1 MSDAMVTT
9 RAEEYPEEH
18 AHHHDDHGHLTP
30 QETLENA
37 KFAMWLYI
45 GSEIMIFSGMLAAYL
60 VFRRFNYE
68 SVALAKEH
76 LSIPLVSFNTF
87 LLLASSWAMV
97 MGLRAVQ
104 SGNNRGLVN
113 WLSLTVIMG
122 AAFVGLQVVEY
133 AELAHN
139 GVVLTVPTQ
148 DEVAAMVETDEMPE
162 WLEEGIA
169 HTDFAALAETEI
181 AVEGG
186 TAPAEGAAVLEDAP
200 TVADGE
206 ITRLEQATLVAQNLA
221 KYGQRFYAPT
231 AFHGAHVIVGCLWG
245 LWVINR
251 GWRNKFTSER
261 YAAVEVFGLYWH
273 FVDVVWIILFTF
285 IYLI

>member
-1 MSDAMVTT
+1 MSDAIVAT
-9 RAEEYPEEH
+9 RSEEYPEEH

-30 QETLENA
+30 QESLENA

-97 MGLRAVQ
+97 MGLREVQ
-104 SGNNRGLVN
+104 RGNNRGLVK
-113 WLSLTVIMG
+113 WLSATVIMG

-139 GVVLTVPTQ
+139 GVVLTVPTEA
-148 DEVAAMVETDEMPE
+148 EVAAVVESGELPA

-169 HTDFAALAETEI
+169 HTDFSTIAGADAA
-181 AVEGG
+181 
-186 TAPAEGAAVLEDAP
+186 AADEL
-200 TVADGE
+200 TQ
-206 ITRLEQATLVAQNLA
+206 TEQATVVAQNLA

-231 AFHGAHVIVGCLWG
+231 AFHGAHVIIGCLWG
-245 LWVINR
+245 IWVINR
-251 GWRNKFTSER
+251 AWRNKFTTER